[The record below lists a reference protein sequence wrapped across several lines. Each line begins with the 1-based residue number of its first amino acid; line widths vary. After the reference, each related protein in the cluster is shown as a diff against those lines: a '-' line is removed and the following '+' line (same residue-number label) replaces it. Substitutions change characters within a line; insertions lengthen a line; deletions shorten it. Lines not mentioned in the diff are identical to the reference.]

1 MFPPPFN
8 LLETHMCG
16 DYYSD
21 GPDDN
26 GDRFMRLQVSD
37 KAILA
42 KSPVGTRAK
51 FQVAG
56 EIVEVEAP
64 RMVPDYSTD
73 RPQNAKSDWKRPK
86 KEMPGLVKLK
96 LDKGDPDIELLN
108 SQLMDEE
115 ND

>member
-1 MFPPPFN
+1 
-8 LLETHMCG
+8 MCG
-16 DYYSD
+16 DYYD

-37 KAILA
+37 KDILA

-64 RMVPDYSTD
+64 KMVTDYDAPWDHEKARKT
-73 RPQNAKSDWKRPK
+73 NAKRPM
-86 KEMPGLVKLK
+86 KERPGLVKLK

-108 SQLMDEE
+108 SKLMDEE
-115 ND
+115 AD